1 MENTNMGNPD
11 ERKTAENALW
21 GDPDE

>member
-1 MENTNMGNPD
+1 MGNINMGNPD